1 MISNIDEL
9 KTRLLTSGVVTNE
22 YGFRGCKVTEIE
34 NIEAKYETLPYVYKQ
49 ILLLAGHRAGTLISN
64 GEFEFYIDEVLQLNE
79 RVLQDREEGI
89 IDGENPISLPKNAF
103 FILCRY
109 DNKAYFVLANGEE
122 DSLVYVYDYEDENN
136 ETIKEFYKS
145 IWEWIEDL
153 VKDAEHWVKVRRN
166 REHLN
171 Y

>member
-1 MISNIDEL
+1 M
-9 KTRLLTSGVVTNE
+9 
-22 YGFRGCKVTEIE
+22 
-34 NIEAKYETLPYVYKQ
+34 
-49 ILLLAGHRAGTLISN
+49 
-64 GEFEFYIDEVLQLNE
+64 
-79 RVLQDREEGI
+79 LQDREEGI
-89 IDGENPISLPKNAF
+89 IDGENPINLPKNAF
-103 FILCRY
+103 FILSRY
-109 DNKAYFVLANGEE
+109 NNQPNFILANGEE